1 VDALVVALAEPGG
14 TALTSD
20 PLDLEALA
28 GHAILVRVER
38 V

>member
-1 VDALVVALAEPGG
+1 VAFAEPGG

-20 PLDLEALA
+20 LDDVAALA
-28 GHAILVRVER
+28 EQATHVSVEK